1 MILSRF
7 LKKDYLVQNTTSDSI
22 VISKFLTSKKLLI
35 NFNFYQK
42 RENNKEALYSFSDNF
57 INIPKNFYRLEK
69 NYKQF
74 EAIQKHLGD
83 KTLEFIIKHEFGHLN
98 HHQFLSLQNN
108 INSENFEYVILNSN
122 SNYIQTNTSLDKLFD
137 RTLSKPNPIEDFIHM
152 NFMESYADSYAGLTS
167 YLQDKD
173 KSIFTKIHNL
183 RLSQFKELKDS
194 DKLKLKQNSDNNSI
208 AEIYFGKLSTSRYSN
223 YLSSK
228 YIKENII
235 EKFSFDKLD
244 NLSIYD
250 LHNLIQI
257 EVLSSLQETLKK
269 EIKNNPL
276 FNKQFN
282 DYLLNKNIT
291 ITDYFKEFNNGILE
305 YKEKTHLN
313 IIHNELLTN
322 NQDKLNQ
329 FINFHANNNS
339 FQSSNLFN
347 NFLSKEQEEDLYKTI
362 KNLNNN
368 GKLEQNK
375 EGLSKYIINNFIL
388 PQQTFQPLLQSLV
401 TKNNSNSQHNEIIK
415 SLYND
420 TKQYLLNSYN
430 GNHKVVPIP
439 QLNNYSNQ
447 QLIQIFNNCLNDEN
461 KKEFNKIISKYDIK
475 EISTPYL
482 SSSFNANVL
491 NNESD
496 NNILKS
502 KNDCL
507 FNIAGSRSKY
517 LNSKNNTSTNKH
529 TI

>member
-167 YLQDKD
+167 YLQDQD
-173 KSIFTKIHNL
+173 KSIFDKIHNL
-183 RLSQFKELKDS
+183 RLAQFKELKDS
-194 DKLKLKQNSDNNSI
+194 DKLNLKQNKNDNSI
-208 AEIYFGKLSTSRYSN
+208 VEIYSEKLSTSRYSN
-223 YLSSK
+223 YVSSK
-228 YIKENII
+228 YIEENII

-244 NLSIYD
+244 KLSIYD
-250 LHNLIQI
+250 LHHLMQI

-282 DYLLNKNIT
+282 DYLQNKNIS
-291 ITDYFKEFNNGILE
+291 ITDYFKQFNNGILE

-322 NQDKLNQ
+322 NQNKLSQ

-339 FQSSNLFN
+339 FNSSGLFN
-347 NFLSKEQEEDLYKTI
+347 NFINKEQEEELYRTI
-362 KNLNNN
+362 QNLNKNC
-368 GKLEQNK
+368 KLEKNK
-375 EGLSKYIINNFIL
+375 EGLSKYIINTFVL
-388 PQQTFQPLLQSLV
+388 RQQDFKHLIKSIV
-401 TKNNSNSQHNEIIK
+401 NNDKSNSQYNEIIK
-415 SLYND
+415 SLDND
-420 TKQYLLNSYN
+420 TKQYLLNTYN
-430 GNHKVVPIP
+430 GNHKIEPIP
-439 QLNNYSNQ
+439 QLNNYFNQ
-447 QLIQIFNNCLNDEN
+447 QLIQMFKDSLSDEN
-461 KKEFNKIISKYDIK
+461 KKEFNKIIGKYNIK

-491 NNESD
+491 NNQLD

-502 KNDCL
+502 KNECL
-507 FNIAGSRSKY
+507 SNIKNIRNKC
-517 LNSKNNTSTNKH
+517 LNLSNNITNKH
-529 TI
+529 NL